1 MYLTMVGIVVIAVI
15 FLGLLFL
22 FTPWLYRPYL
32 NLLDAREALEAQTD
46 VTVGAE
52 AVERLE
58 QNVES
63 QWQEARAKVLA
74 EVADLRGET
83 RQAAQK
89 SIDEAKVA
97 LQTRA
102 AAEEAELGEALD
114 RVRTD
119 LSDHVTRLSDELVD
133 MAIGRNA

>member
-1 MYLTMVGIVVIAVI
+1 MYLTLVGIVVIAVI

-46 VTVGAE
+46 VTMGAE

-58 QNVES
+58 QSVEAE
-63 QWQEARAKVLA
+63 WQEARTTLLA

-83 RQAAQK
+83 RQTAQK
-89 SIDEAKVA
+89 EVDEAKVA
-97 LQTRA
+97 LQERA

>member
-1 MYLTMVGIVVIAVI
+1 MVGIVVIAVI

-32 NLLDAREALEAQTD
+32 QLLDAREALEAQTD

-58 QNVES
+58 QSVEA
-63 QWQEARAKVLA
+63 QWQEARTKVLA

-89 SIDEAKVA
+89 SVDEAKVA
-97 LQTRA
+97 LQKRA